1 VTKTIASTVVL
12 ASGNQGKLD
21 ELRSLLGPGFS
32 VFSAHELGATLPEET
47 GQTFEENA
55 ILKARAVSE
64 QTGHIAIADDS
75 GLEVDALDKAPGVYS
90 ARYAGPD
97 ATDDQNTARLLRQLA
112 DAPSA
117 TRTARFRS
125 TIAIAFTPDD
135 VITTHGSVEGQIVA
149 SPRGNGG
156 FGYDPVFE
164 LPDGRTMAELAPEE
178 KNAISHRGLAMR
190 AAVAKLQ
197 QRLAAEVTATETS

>member
-1 VTKTIASTVVL
+1 MKTIASTVVL

-32 VFSAHELGATLPEET
+32 VFSAHELDATLPEET

-75 GLEVDALDKAPGVYS
+75 GLEVDALDNAPGVYS

-112 DAPSA
+112 DVPSA

-149 SPRGNGG
+149 SPRGTGG

-190 AAVAKLQ
+190 AAVAMLQ
-197 QRLAAEVTATETS
+197 QRLTAEVTATETS